1 MKVVVTGG
9 RDFAAANVVW
19 TALDT
24 LHKQDPITLLAHGAC
39 GVTLK
44 GLPETPWAKMRG
56 ADRLADEWAHANGVA
71 VMRFP
76 VAPNVDGPWPA
87 AGQRRNGRMLAHAH
101 GSPVSVPLVVAF
113 DGGRGTDGCV
123 AQALSRGLR
132 VWRVH
137 GIGPWW
143 TETLDGGKGR
153 G

>member
-1 MKVVVTGG
+1 MILIVTGG

-39 GVTLK
+39 GITIGSDRK
-44 GLPETPWAKMRG
+44 KHGNMRG
-56 ADRLADEWAHANGVA
+56 ADKLAADWAVLNSVQGMPFYVDHAL
-71 VMRFP
+71 
-76 VAPNVDGPWPA
+76 DGPWPA
-87 AGQRRNGRMLAHAH
+87 AGQRRNGRMLAHVH
-101 GSPVSVPLVVAF
+101 GAPASTPLVVAF

-123 AQALSRGLR
+123 TQALARGLR

-143 TETLDGGKGR
+143 TETLVPKGKP
-153 G
+153 